1 MLAFPSNHYKD
12 KIRSRKS
19 TPKLSAYVL
28 ITANSKVEPY
38 IKNFIRKF
46 FFERSLRMN
55 TEGIEVSNSL
65 LVKYFIKKA
74 YDEGLIDS
82 EVYSKSTK
90 YVTKKEVVKRD
101 RT

>member
-1 MLAFPSNHYKD
+1 MAVKGIKFSEVKAKALANPD
-12 KIRSRKS
+12 
-19 TPKLSAYVL
+19 V
-28 ITANSKVEPY
+28 
-38 IKNFIRKF
+38 
-46 FFERSLRMN
+46 
-55 TEGIEVSNSL
+55 
-65 LVKYFIKKA
+65 KKA

>member
-1 MLAFPSNHYKD
+1 
-12 KIRSRKS
+12 
-19 TPKLSAYVL
+19 
-28 ITANSKVEPY
+28 
-38 IKNFIRKF
+38 
-46 FFERSLRMN
+46 MN